1 MLNRKW
7 MNFVKHISKIF
18 EMKFNDRPLN
28 DCSKKQWQQVRSCS
42 HRNYLFITEF
52 FFLEKSRREANSAKT
67 EDKTDEDG
75 DPSNKEDIE
84 TTTDPNDLL
93 PTEKGPDADEENPR
107 KSATPPLADDAS
119 PPPPATTEVPVDD
132 LHGLGPEDANIQAEP
147 IGEITAD
154 HPEVQKSVEQAVE
167 EARTAAV
174 NIPADVYAELIQNA
188 IQAVEQEQREK
199 DPQGPL

>member
-1 MLNRKW
+1 M
-7 MNFVKHISKIF
+7 
-18 EMKFNDRPLN
+18 
-28 DCSKKQWQQVRSCS
+28 QQVRICS
-42 HRNYLFITEF
+42 DHNFLFTTLLWI
-52 FFLEKSRREANSAKT
+52 EKSNREAASAKS

-107 KSATPPLADDAS
+107 KSATPPPTDGAS
-119 PPPPATTEVPVDD
+119 PPPPAATPPPPAPTEVPAED
-132 LHGLGPEDANIQAEP
+132 LRGLGPEDAKIQVEP
-147 IGEITAD
+147 IAEITAD
-154 HPEVQKSVEQAVE
+154 HPEVQKAVEQAVE